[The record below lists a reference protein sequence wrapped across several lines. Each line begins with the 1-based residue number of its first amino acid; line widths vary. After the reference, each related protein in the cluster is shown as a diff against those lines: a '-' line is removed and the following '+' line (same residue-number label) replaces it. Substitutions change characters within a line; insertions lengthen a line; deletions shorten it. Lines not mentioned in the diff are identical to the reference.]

1 MNVWFQSAD
10 FTTVEDTVSS
20 DGLKARFMAHPWSAE
35 LERQRRFDAEGVES
49 CDPGFG
55 IVPDDGRI
63 LHLCPR
69 PDSTVYCHYHYRP
82 ARRFLGLFTL
92 GGRPEL
98 LSWSEPGLQSAAG
111 LIDLFVAG
119 RHERLLERAGRPPD

>member
-1 MNVWFQSAD
+1 MDVWFQSAD
-10 FTTVEDTVSS
+10 FTATDAVVSP
-20 DGLKARFMAHPWSAE
+20 DMLKDRFITHSWSAE
-35 LERQRRFDAEGVES
+35 LDRQRQLEAQGVEN

-69 PDSTVYCHYHYRP
+69 PDSTVYCHYHSRP
-82 ARRFLGLFTL
+82 FRKFLGFFTL
-92 GGRPEL
+92 SGRLEL
-98 LSWSEPGLQSAAG
+98 LSWSEPSLKSAAG

-119 RHERLLERAGRPPD
+119 QHEQLLERSRQAA

>member
-35 LERQRRFDAEGVES
+35 LERQRRLEAGGVEN

-55 IVPDDGRI
+55 ILPDDGRI

-69 PDSTVYCHYHYRP
+69 SDSTVYCHYHYRP
-82 ARRFLGLFTL
+82 ARKLLGLFTL
-92 GGRPEL
+92 SGRHEL

-111 LIDLFVAG
+111 LIDLFVTG
-119 RHERLLERAGRPPD
+119 QHERLLERGRQAA